1 MRDRIVEETNAYLDR
16 QEKALEK
23 YPICVYCGERIQDD
37 YYFEID
43 GEHICEDCLKD
54 NFRHSIESYI
64 D

>member
-23 YPICVYCGERIQDD
+23 YPICTYCEERIQDD
-37 YYFEID
+37 YYKID
-43 GEHICEDCLKD
+43 GKCYCEDCLRIY
-54 NFRHSIESYI
+54 FRHSIESYI